1 MLFTDKQKGLVG
13 MNDRTD
19 KVMNV
24 IIYVLLSFIFLF
36 MCIFI
41 YGMIDFYNDYRCSTM
56 PLNEFLQDKTC
67 RKYWGLR
74 DE

>member
-1 MLFTDKQKGLVG
+1 MDKEIDKGLKIVL
-13 MNDRTD
+13 
-19 KVMNV
+19 
-24 IIYVLLSFIFLF
+24 YVFILVVFLF
-36 MCIFI
+36 ACMFI

-56 PLNEFLQDKTC
+56 PLNDFLQDKTC